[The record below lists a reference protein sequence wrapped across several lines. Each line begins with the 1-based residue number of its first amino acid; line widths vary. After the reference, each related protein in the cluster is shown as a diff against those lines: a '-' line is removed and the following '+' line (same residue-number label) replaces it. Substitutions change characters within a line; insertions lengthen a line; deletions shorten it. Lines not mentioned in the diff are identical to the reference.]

1 MNRLVRMTGAS
12 GQEPMLLDYVQRLD
26 RFRKDRRAVHVH
38 FSRLKPQHRGEHQM
52 RIAPMTFEKLT
63 RKHESSVF
71 RLVNSD
77 AVLVVRGATAAD
89 IEAVV
94 VQLRGLF
101 SDDPAVNTPD
111 GEANAFITRYNLERD
126 YDRLLAAC
134 QAFEEARRNNTI
146 AQSAPAKAEAASKPI
161 GPEDLA
167 KLKRAI
173 ANADLAMV
181 MHRQPVVA
189 SVPDKAP
196 LPLFHELYISTADL
210 SRIVT
215 PGVNLTADRWL
226 FQHLTEVLD
235 QRMLSLLVRRRDT
248 ALTKDFSLNLN
259 VSTVL
264 SPEFMQFDREIATV
278 AEGKMI
284 IELQQIDIFADPGRY
299 FFAREFLRDRGYK
312 LCLDGV
318 KHLALPLIDRE
329 QLGVDFVKFE
339 WGYGLIDD
347 HDGPRGA
354 GLREAAARIGR
365 ERLILCRCDSSEA
378 LRVGRAM
385 GVTMYQGR
393 YFDGL
398 LRDASEPQTAA

>member
-1 MNRLVRMTGAS
+1 MNRLLRMTGSS

-38 FSRLKPQHRGEHQM
+38 FSRLRPHHRGEHQM
-52 RIAPMTFEKLT
+52 RLAPTTFDRLT
-63 RKHESSVF
+63 RAHESSVF
-71 RLVNSD
+71 RLCNGD
-77 AVLVVRGATAAD
+77 AVLIVRGASPAE

-94 VQLRGLF
+94 AQLRCLF

-134 QAFEEARRNNTI
+134 QAFDEARRNNVV
-146 AQSAPAKAEAASKPI
+146 AQSAKPEPASKPI

-167 KLKRAI
+167 KLKRTI
-173 ANADLAMV
+173 ANADLTMV
-181 MHRQPVVA
+181 MHRQPVMA
-189 SVPDKAP
+189 SLPDKAP
-196 LPLFHELYISTADL
+196 QPLFHELYISTADL

-235 QRMLSLLVRRRDT
+235 QRMLSLLLRRRDT

-259 VSTVL
+259 ISTVL
-264 SPEFMQFDREIATV
+264 SPEFMQFDREIAPV
-278 AEGKMI
+278 AQGRMI
-284 IELQQIDIFADPGRY
+284 IELQQIDIFADPGRF

-347 HDGPRGA
+347 HDGPRGSV
-354 GLREAAARIGR
+354 LREAAQRIGR
-365 ERLILCRCDSSEA
+365 ERLILCRCDSPEA

-385 GVTMYQGR
+385 GVSMYQGR

-398 LRDASEPQTAA
+398 LRETSEPQTAA

>member
-1 MNRLVRMTGAS
+1 MNRLLRTAGSS

-38 FSRLKPQHRGEHQM
+38 FSRLRPHHRGEHQM
-52 RIAPMTFEKLT
+52 RIAPTTFDRLK
-63 RKHESSVF
+63 RKYESSLF
-71 RLVNSD
+71 RLVNGD
-77 AVLVVRGATAAD
+77 AVLIVRGASAAEL
-89 IEAVV
+89 EAVV
-94 VQLRGLF
+94 GQLRGLF

-111 GEANAFITRYNLERD
+111 GEADAFITLYNLERD

-134 QAFEEARRNNTI
+134 QAFEEARRNNAITQ
-146 AQSAPAKAEAASKPI
+146 AAKPEAVSAPI
-161 GPEDLA
+161 GPDDLS

-181 MHRQPVVA
+181 MHRQPVVT
-189 SVPDKAP
+189 SLPDRAP
-196 LPLFHELYISTADL
+196 QPLFHELYISTADL

-226 FQHLTEVLD
+226 FQHLTEALD
-235 QRMLSLLVRRRDT
+235 QRMLSLLMRRRDP
-248 ALTKDFSLNLN
+248 ALTRDFSLNLN

-264 SPEFMQFDREIATV
+264 SPEFMQFDREIAPV
-278 AEGKMI
+278 AQGRMI

-339 WGYGLIDD
+339 WGYGLVDD

-365 ERLILCRCDSSEA
+365 ERLILCRCDSPEA

-398 LRDASEPQTAA
+398 LREATEPQSAA